1 MAEPIYLV
9 VNADDLGA
17 SRGINEGI
25 AICHRRGVVTS
36 ASLMVTGR
44 AATEA
49 ALLSRDLPDL
59 SVGLHWD
66 VWGEDE
72 REFDLSDR
80 VAVRDE
86 FRRQLDRFHALMGR
100 LPTHVDSHR
109 HAHRR
114 AGLLPL
120 FREMVEPL
128 GVPLRGDGRV
138 NLVGGFY
145 AQWEWGVT
153 DLDKVSVVFF
163 CRLLEE
169 ELIPGW
175 NEISCHPGVPS
186 PDFRSVYGEE
196 RVREVSTLTD
206 ARLVPTLRAL
216 GIRLTSYAALSQS
229 ALAVARTVV
238 PLPGGNGTS
247 PRPAGTR

>member
-1 MAEPIYLV
+1 MASPICLV

-25 AICHRRGVVTS
+25 ALCHRKGVLTS

-49 ALLSRDLPDL
+49 ALLSRDLPGL

-72 REFDLSDR
+72 REFDLCDR
-80 VAVRDE
+80 AAVREE
-86 FRRQLDRFHALMGR
+86 FQRQLDRFCALMGR

-120 FREMVEPL
+120 FQEMVEHL

-138 NLVGGFY
+138 NFIGGFY

-153 DLDKVSVVFF
+153 DLDKVSVAFF

-169 ELIPGW
+169 ELRPGW
-175 NEISCHPGVPS
+175 NEISCHPGLPW
-186 PDFRSVYGEE
+186 PDFRTVYGEE
-196 RVREVSTLTD
+196 RAREVSTLTD
-206 ARLVPTLRAL
+206 PRLVRTVSAL
-216 GIRLTSYAALSQS
+216 GIRLTSYAALSPH
-229 ALAVARTVV
+229 VM
-238 PLPGGNGTS
+238 
-247 PRPAGTR
+247 

>member
-1 MAEPIYLV
+1 MPSPICLV

-25 AICHRRGVVTS
+25 ALCHRKGVVTS

-49 ALLSRDLPDL
+49 ALLSRDLPGL

-72 REFDLSDR
+72 REFDLCDR
-80 VAVRDE
+80 AAVREE
-86 FRRQLDRFHALMGR
+86 FQRQLDRFCALMGR

-120 FREMVEPL
+120 FQEMVEPL

-138 NLVGGFY
+138 NSIGGFY

-153 DLDKVSVVFF
+153 DLDKVSVAFF

-169 ELIPGW
+169 ELRPGW
-175 NEISCHPGVPS
+175 NEISCHPGLPW
-186 PDFRSVYGEE
+186 PDFRTVYGDE
-196 RVREVSTLTD
+196 RAREVSTLTD
-206 ARLVPTLRAL
+206 PRLVRTVSAL
-216 GIRLTSYAALSQS
+216 GIRLTSYSALSPH
-229 ALAVARTVV
+229 VM
-238 PLPGGNGTS
+238 
-247 PRPAGTR
+247 